1 MWAVGGCDSVAVM
14 ARRSDDPWTARV
26 LDATIALLG
35 DARRLRRR
43 LLVEIALLMW
53 MTACVA
59 VVPNCLNVNAF
70 SRRAIVVMATLT
82 WCSVAVGLL
91 TASPRSS
98 FTLPT
103 VAGGLWGVWFFASVW
118 GTSSESAAM
127 CGLIPLGLIGGTA
140 LGSIAASLAVASLDA
155 LLRRSLALWSL
166 VRAAWL
172 VAIGLGASTGVAL
185 FPDLLRAGCRAS
197 DELCHAVL
205 AANAALY
212 AALAFA
218 LYAVLERT
226 LLLLAVRRLRD
237 GRCLHLRV
245 SELAAEPSDAAA
257 LPTLDA
263 LPGVATVP
271 VSTTTT
277 SPCGPMPFRDNT
289 QGRPIA
295 RVGRRAIAGVALLL
309 VELAG
314 LAATA
319 ATAIL
324 R

>member
-1 MWAVGGCDSVAVM
+1 MW
-14 ARRSDDPWTARV
+14 
-26 LDATIALLG
+26 
-35 DARRLRRR
+35 
-43 LLVEIALLMW
+43 
-53 MTACVA
+53 
-59 VVPNCLNVNAF
+59 F
-70 SRRAIVVMATLT
+70 S
-82 WCSVAVGLL
+82 
-91 TASPRSS
+91 
-98 FTLPT
+98 
-103 VAGGLWGVWFFASVW
+103 ASVW
-118 GTSSESAAM
+118 GTPSEGPAM
-127 CGLIPLGLIGGTA
+127 CGLIPLGLIGGTV
-140 LGSIAASLAVASLDA
+140 LGSVAAALVRASLDA

-166 VRAAWL
+166 VRAGWL

-185 FPDLLRAGCRAS
+185 FPYLLRTGCRTS

-226 LLLLAVRRLRD
+226 LLLLAVHHLRD

-309 VELAG
+309 VEFAG

>member
-1 MWAVGGCDSVAVM
+1 M
-14 ARRSDDPWTARV
+14 ARRSDDPWTARI
-26 LDATIALLG
+26 LDVTIALLG

-43 LLVEIALLMW
+43 LLVEIALFMG

-59 VVPNCLNVNAF
+59 TLPNALSVNAI
-70 SRRAIVVMATLT
+70 SNSAIVVMATLT

-98 FTLPT
+98 FTLST

-118 GTSSESAAM
+118 GTPSESAAM
-127 CGLIPLGLIGGTA
+127 CGLIPLGLIGGTL
-140 LGSIAASLAVASLDA
+140 LGSVAAALARSSLDA

-172 VAIGLGASTGVAL
+172 VAIGLGASTGVAR
-185 FPDLLRAGCRAS
+185 FPNLLRERCHDG

-218 LYAVLERT
+218 LYTVLERA
-226 LLLLAVRRLRD
+226 LLLLAVRRLRA
-237 GRCLHLRV
+237 GGCLHLRV
-245 SELAAEPSDAAA
+245 SERAGGSADDDAAA

-263 LPGVATVP
+263 LPGVATVSL
-271 VSTTTT
+271 STTRPLDPT
-277 SPCGPMPFRDNT
+277 PFRHYE
-289 QGRPIA
+289 QGRPVA

-309 VELAG
+309 VEIAG